1 MSGYTPT
8 QELPAG
14 LLSAGS
20 LLPPETLAGYAID
33 GFTPQWVVRPANRR
47 EAAQILGWGS
57 SEGRKVAPWGGGT
70 QVGLGNAPEELHLVL
85 DLSRLD
91 QVVDFQPADLTVT
104 VEAGITLESLQRHL
118 ASAGK
123 FLPLEAPLAG
133 RATVGGILASSSVG
147 PLRHAYGLPREWL
160 IGIRVIS
167 PAGDETKAGGRV
179 VKNVTGYDLNKL
191 YTGSLGTLGVIV
203 EATFKLAPLPANRSA
218 LVAVF
223 PSLQQGV
230 EAGRTLSR
238 QVFGPL
244 GLQVLNGAA
253 SRRLELAPETQPP
266 ESPFQEAAMPAVV
279 LAFFAGRLQAL
290 HRRLTE
296 SAQLLTRLGATSV
309 EQQQDADALALLRGV
324 TDLGWEEQT
333 RPELVLKIN
342 LPPAASLE
350 MVAWLQAD
358 PVFGGSNASPVSG
371 ADGVSRAFGGKCPDV
386 GSVVDVGFGGI
397 RLLSWGPASGSAED
411 IRRLRETAGKMGGS
425 VVVEQCPLALK
436 QELDVWG
443 DPASGREA
451 GMEIMRR
458 LKNKFDP
465 HRTLNPG
472 RFIGGL

>member
-8 QELPAG
+8 LELPAG
-14 LLSAGS
+14 LLSGGS

-47 EAAQILGWGS
+47 EAAQILGWAS

-70 QVGLGNAPEELHLVL
+70 QVGLGNPPEELHLVL

-104 VEAGITLESLQRHL
+104 VEAGITLESLQRQL

-133 RATVGGILASSSVG
+133 RATVGGILATSSVG
-147 PLRHAYGLPREWL
+147 PLRHAYGLPRDWL
-160 IGIRVIS
+160 IGIGVIS

-203 EATFKLAPLPANRSA
+203 EATFKLAPLPANQSA
-218 LVAVF
+218 LLAFF

-244 GLQVLNGAA
+244 GLQVLNRAA
-253 SRRLELAPETQPP
+253 SRRLELATASSATETAGK
-266 ESPFQEAAMPAVV
+266 AAMPAVV
-279 LAFFAGRLQAL
+279 LGFFAGRPQAL

-296 SAQLLTRLGATSV
+296 SAQLLTKLGATSV

-324 TDLGWEEQT
+324 TDLGWTEET

-350 MVAWLQAD
+350 MVAWLEAD

-371 ADGVSRAFGGKCPDV
+371 TDEVSRAFGGNCPDV

-397 RLLSWGPASGSAED
+397 RLLSWSLSSGSAED

-443 DPASGREA
+443 DPPWGRDA

>member
-1 MSGYTPT
+1 MSDLTPT
-8 QELPAG
+8 LELQAG

-20 LLPPETLAGYAID
+20 LLPPETYAGYAID
-33 GFTPQWVVRPANRR
+33 GLTPQWVVKPANRR
-47 EAAQILGWGS
+47 EAAQVLGWAS
-57 SEGRKVAPWGGGT
+57 SEGSKVAPWGGGT
-70 QVGLGNAPEELHLVL
+70 QVSLGNPPEELHLVL

-118 ASAGK
+118 ATAGK

-133 RATVGGILASSSVG
+133 RATVGGILATSSVG
-147 PLRHAYGLPREWL
+147 PLRHAYGLPRDWL

-203 EATFKLAPLPANRSA
+203 EATFKLAPLPANQSA
-218 LVAVF
+218 LVASF
-223 PSLQQGV
+223 PSVQQGI

-238 QVFGPL
+238 QVFSPL

-253 SRRLELAPETQPP
+253 SRRLALATESQPMETGM
-266 ESPFQEAAMPAVV
+266 EAVMPAAV
-279 LAFFAGRLQAL
+279 LAFFAGRPQAL
-290 HRRLTE
+290 RRRLTE
-296 SAQLLTRLGATSV
+296 SAQLLKRLGATSV
-309 EQQQDADALALLRGV
+309 EQKQDADALALLCGV
-324 TDLGWEEQT
+324 TDLGWSEET
-333 RPELVLKIN
+333 RPEMVRPHLILKIN
-342 LPPAASLE
+342 LPPAASLQ
-350 MVAWLQAD
+350 MNDWLQAD
-358 PVFGGSNASPVSG
+358 P
-371 ADGVSRAFGGKCPDV
+371 AFGGNSPGV
-386 GSVVDVGFGGI
+386 GSVIDVGFGGI
-397 RLLSWGPASGSAED
+397 RLLSWGPSGGTAED
-411 IRRLRETAGKMGGS
+411 IRRLRETAGTLGGS
-425 VVVEQCPLALK
+425 VVVEQCPLAWK
-436 QELDVWG
+436 RELDVWG
-443 DPASGREA
+443 DLPSGMDS

>member
-1 MSGYTPT
+1 MGFTIVSGFTPT
-8 QELPAG
+8 LEPPAS

-20 LLPPETLAGYAID
+20 LLPPETHAGYAID
-33 GFTPQWVVRPANRR
+33 GLIPQWAVKPANRR
-47 EAAQILGWGS
+47 EVAQILGWAA
-57 SEGRKVAPWGGGT
+57 SEGLKVAPWGGGT
-70 QVGLGNAPEELHLVL
+70 QIKLGNPPEELHLVL

-123 FLPLEAPLAG
+123 FLPLEAPLAS
-133 RATVGGILASSSVG
+133 RSTVGGILATSSVG
-147 PLRHAYGLPREWL
+147 PLRHAYGLPRDWL

-203 EATFKLAPLPANRSA
+203 EATFKLAPLPANQSA
-218 LVAVF
+218 LVASF
-223 PSLQQGV
+223 PWVQQGI

-238 QVFGPL
+238 QVFAPQ

-253 SRRLELAPETQPP
+253 SRQLELATA
-266 ESPFQEAAMPAVV
+266 SPSPEAAPQSATGAAV
-279 LAFFAGRLQAL
+279 LAFFAGRPQAL
-290 HRRLTE
+290 RRRMGE

-309 EQQQDADALALLRGV
+309 EQKQDADALALLRGV
-324 TDLGWEEQT
+324 TDLAWAEETQ
-333 RPELVLKIN
+333 PELILKIN
-342 LPPAASLE
+342 LPPAASLQ
-350 MVAWLQAD
+350 MSVWLQAD
-358 PVFGGSNASPVSG
+358 SFFGGNSL
-371 ADGVSRAFGGKCPDV
+371 DV
-386 GSVVDVGFGGI
+386 ASVVDVCFGGI
-397 RLLSWGPASGSAED
+397 RLLSWGPSGGLAED
-411 IRRLRETAGKMGGS
+411 IGRLRERAGKLGGS
-425 VVVEQCPLALK
+425 VVVEQCPLVWK
-436 QELDVWG
+436 GELDVWG
-443 DPASGREA
+443 ELPSGMDS

-472 RFIGGL
+472 RFLGGL